1 MTDLLVAVVAMFG
14 AGVAAFA
21 SPCVA
26 PLVPGYLAVLA
37 DAGRGRPVAGDG
49 RGGTDL
55 RAVWRVLPA
64 FLARHLWRAWSTVAE
79 ALTPETENRSSV
91 PAPTRTRWRTRLRER
106 AVVPVT

>member
-37 DAGRGRPVAGDG
+37 DAGRGRPVAFSP
-49 RGGTDL
+49 R
-55 RAVWRVLPA
+55 
-64 FLARHLWRAWSTVAE
+64 
-79 ALTPETENRSSV
+79 
-91 PAPTRTRWRTRLRER
+91 
-106 AVVPVT
+106 